1 MGGSIAHY
9 AERVKGF
16 ANRADSLIH
25 RWFDGARLGNT
36 KRRVTLFMCP
46 PVLCQNRADQPPYP
60 QMHIKRIA
68 RWVHHLHPATLSR
81 VRRSRVQHPFAFD
94 IPLDT
99 FPEVGTLN
107 SLTHREDDAFV
118 VGRFAIQPI
127 FPNSID
133 YATKL
138 AVWFKHVVIRAVSF
152 VPHAPR
158 PLFTLPGHVPRTSSR
173 CPRPIAFGCDIAQT
187 EDVAR
192 FSPRSPGL
200 RQAPRTGCRHTSD
213 CTTQTLPGLPYLPHL
228 SG

>member
-1 MGGSIAHY
+1 M
-9 AERVKGF
+9 
-16 ANRADSLIH
+16 
-25 RWFDGARLGNT
+25 
-36 KRRVTLFMCP
+36 
-46 PVLCQNRADQPPYP
+46 
-60 QMHIKRIA
+60 
-68 RWVHHLHPATLSR
+68 HHLHPATLSR

-138 AVWFKHVVIRAVSF
+138 AVWFKHVVIRAISF

-158 PLFTLPGHVPRTSSR
+158 PPLLADYNLPTLTPEPSG
-173 CPRPIAFGCDIAQT
+173 PIVA
-187 EDVAR
+187 EDGNVDTVIPSLKTDFER
-192 FSPRSPGL
+192 RG
-200 RQAPRTGCRHTSD
+200 
-213 CTTQTLPGLPYLPHL
+213 
-228 SG
+228 